1 MAAQNTAALSNTQL
15 YGAMGIMGEFQM
27 YVCRLKVAVAISEL
41 EELIGLL
48 QK

>member
-1 MAAQNTAALSNTQL
+1 MEQWESRESFIL
-15 YGAMGIMGEFQM
+15 EM
-27 YVCRLKVAVAISEL
+27 YVCRLKVAVAISEP